1 MHRTLRSSLSVLVLA
16 ALAYSC
22 TSSNAPSPDGRD
34 HVRVVA
40 LPFLSLMPFH
50 IAAAEG
56 YFDEQGLDV
65 EFMML
70 GRNQDVMATLAQGDV
85 DAMAGMLTL
94 NELSLA
100 ASGARVRVVAA
111 LTGPPPP
118 TDACAQVAVMIR
130 GEHVASGAS
139 ADPERIRRMRFDV
152 NPFIPLGYATDLFL
166 GSMGL
171 SLDDIE
177 TVDLT
182 PVVALEA
189 MRTGQI
195 DVTTDSE
202 PYLTMYAEN
211 GAVVWKSVYD
221 LVPGYL
227 HSVVMFGPTL
237 LDERPEVGERFTTAV
252 LKAIR
257 QYRLGKTPENLAIV
271 EEATGLT
278 TDQVTTAC
286 WPTPTEEARVDPE
299 AFRGY
304 QEWSVRRGLL
314 DRVLTGPELVD
325 SRFIDSAN
333 ATLAKQG
340 GLSGP
345 R

>member
-1 MHRTLRSSLSVLVLA
+1 MQRALRSAIVVVAFVGLA
-16 ALAYSC
+16 WSC
-22 TSSNAPSPDGRD
+22 ASSSSPRPDARD
-34 HVRVVA
+34 HVRIVA

-56 YFDEQGLDV
+56 YFDEQGIEV
-65 EFMML
+65 EFIML
-70 GRNQDVMATLAQGDV
+70 GRNQDVMATLAHGDV
-85 DAMAGMLTL
+85 DAMAGLLTL
-94 NELSLA
+94 NELGLA

-111 LTGPPPP
+111 LTGPPPA
-118 TDACAQVAVMIR
+118 TSACTQVAVMIR
-130 GEHVASGAS
+130 GEHVTSGA
-139 ADPERIRRMRFDV
+139 AGDPDRIRQMRFDV
-152 NPFIPLGYATDLFL
+152 NPLIPLGYAADELLDSF
-166 GSMGL
+166 GL
-171 SLDDIE
+171 SLDEVD

-182 PVVALEA
+182 PPVAVEA

-195 DVTTDSE
+195 DVTVDSE
-202 PYLTMYAEN
+202 PYLTMHAGN
-211 GAVVWKSVYD
+211 GMVAWKSVYD
-221 LVPGYL
+221 LIPGYL

-237 LDERPEVGERFTTAV
+237 LDERPEVGERLMTAL

-278 TDQVTTAC
+278 AEQVAASC
-286 WPTPTEEARVDPE
+286 WPTPTEHARVDPE

-325 SRFIDSAN
+325 SRFIDYAN
-333 ATLAKQG
+333 ATLAK
-340 GLSGP
+340 
-345 R
+345 

>member
-1 MHRTLRSSLSVLVLA
+1 MHRTLRSVPVVLVLTG
-16 ALAYSC
+16 YISSC
-22 TSSNAPSPDGRD
+22 SPSSPARDVEHD

-50 IAAAEG
+50 IADAEG
-56 YFDEQGLDV
+56 YFDEQGIDV

-70 GRNQDVMATLAQGDV
+70 GRNQDVMATLAHGDV
-85 DAMAGMLTL
+85 DVMAGLLTL

-111 LTGPPPP
+111 LTGAPPS
-118 TDACAQVAVMIR
+118 TSACTQVAVMIR
-130 GEHVASGAS
+130 GKHITSGA
-139 ADPERIRRMRFDV
+139 ANDPERVRRMRFDV
-152 NPFIPLGYATDLFL
+152 NPFIPLGYATDELL
-166 GSMGL
+166 RSIGL
-171 SLDDIE
+171 SIDDVN
-177 TVDLT
+177 TVDLA

-195 DVTTDSE
+195 DVTADSE
-202 PYLTMYAEN
+202 PYLTMHAEN

-221 LVPGYL
+221 LIPGYL

-237 LDERPEVGERFTTAV
+237 LDERPEVGERVMTAI

-257 QYRLGKTPENLAIV
+257 QFRFGKTRRNVAIV

-278 TDQVTTAC
+278 AEQVAAAC
-286 WPTPTEEARVDPE
+286 WPTPTEDARVNPE
-299 AFRGY
+299 AFRSY

-314 DRVLTGPELVD
+314 ERVLAGQELVD
-325 SRFIDSAN
+325 SRFIDHAN
-333 ATLAKQG
+333 AALQK
-340 GLSGP
+340 
-345 R
+345 